1 MMNSY
6 QPVAPQSSE
15 GKLSRSFRALEHDL
29 SSVQGTSQAPKSIFD
44 QRRQQQQQQQ
54 QQQPA
59 GFRSVRP
66 PEEVPPELQR
76 RPYHTEYQVEHVQE
90 KWLEPKFK

>member
-1 MMNSY
+1 MNSY

-44 QRRQQQQQQQ
+44 QRRQQQQQ
-54 QQQPA
+54 PS
-59 GFRSVRP
+59 GFRSVKP

-76 RPYHTEYQVEHVQE
+76 RPYHIEQQVVHVQE
-90 KWLEPKFK
+90 KWLEPKFN